1 MRAGATVIMTTHIL
15 EIAERMADR
24 IGVMREGRL
33 MQIGTPA
40 AIYERPNSRWIA
52 EFIGDVNLIE
62 AKVLATEPD
71 GLLKATG
78 SVGPLRAV
86 SPLDC
91 KSGDTVWVA
100 LRPEKVR
107 LSCERPA
114 ASEANCVTGKVCN
127 IAYLGEHLAYKVRLE
142 SGFTMKATLPNTT
155 RVAEQR
161 IRSDDRVWL
170 SWSEDAAAV
179 LTR

>member
-1 MRAGATVIMTTHIL
+1 
-15 EIAERMADR
+15 MADR

-33 MQIGTPA
+33 MQVGGPA
-40 AIYERPNSRWIA
+40 EIYERPNSRWIA

-62 AKVLATEPD
+62 GRVVATEPG
-71 GLLKATG
+71 GLSIAT
-78 SVGPLRAV
+78 VAAGPLRAV